1 MVTPFSPRPVQIHGG
16 TESLKDEVYNLSG
29 LNMVT
34 PDELIDTAT
43 RRFNRQYLGQS
54 PYTINSRMLSRD
66 ADQQRFAI
74 GTRKGNSN
82 FFGLENT
89 TDTPLTVQNV
99 AAQTGEVMFSAT
111 QSVASPIAVGV
122 SALGYGFY
130 CFGLIDLK
138 IRKTAG
144 AIEAINIQICRDN
157 AGIPGTVIAT
167 SSFDLNSVTTSIT
180 TVRAKF
186 IDAPS
191 LNSAGETLWMVLSL
205 TNAPTAQCFVQTSA
219 ASTGLK
225 MNTATTGNPWVAAGA
240 NSFVLYAAPCY
251 RSGMVLGAHRR
262 VVTGETPTTIV
273 ATGYGNL
280 IKFDNTL
287 TNGLVYSYAP
297 GYNVT
302 SHKFRFNQQDNW
314 SIFVNGVIQ
323 PSYWDNTSVT
333 TLSNAP
339 ATATHVLSWKN
350 RLFMVVGN
358 KVSFTDLLTTLANAN
373 SWPAVNYFYPNT
385 PNDPDYITAAII
397 FQDNMIV
404 FTKETKYIVR
414 MTGAGI
420 SSITITQVRGSKGAI
435 SQECVA
441 TDGNYV
447 YFIASDYRMYRFN
460 GVSDSLIS
468 DNVEPEIRAA
478 QTPELLS
485 SLQVHNNIVRYR
497 YARTPSAQ
505 VDRTLI
511 YDVTHAEW
519 FLDTGRPIAFSIQ
532 HNLEDHRIVE
542 FSSNTTLAMLGD
554 TNYSDMGKPID
565 FKYWTNYKAYGSGA
579 AKKRVRR
586 FRPIIKAF
594 GTPFYI
600 KVGKDI
606 DFQNTPDLRDY
617 LVSAA
622 GHTFGDGHV
631 FGDGSVFGGSSMV
644 NGPAGMSGRGKHVQ
658 YRFEKN
664 GVNTLTMIYG
674 YIALYKRGRNK

>member
-1 MVTPFSPRPVQIHGG
+1 MVTPFSPKPIQVHGG
-16 TESLKDEVYNLSG
+16 AEAFKDEVYNISG

-54 PYTINSRMLSRD
+54 PYTINSRMLARD

-74 GTRKGNSN
+74 ATRKGNVN

-89 TDTPLTVQNV
+89 TDTPLVVRNV
-99 AAQTGEVMFSAT
+99 AAQTGEVMFSANT
-111 QSVASPIAVGV
+111 KIASPISVGV
-122 SALGYGFY
+122 SALPYGFY
-130 CFGLIDLK
+130 CLTLLDLN
-138 IRKTAG
+138 IRKTTG
-144 AIEAINIQICRDN
+144 YIEAINVQICRDS
-157 AGIPGTVIAT
+157 AGVPGTVIAT
-167 SSFDLNSVTTSIT
+167 SSFDVGTVTGSIT

-186 IDAPS
+186 MDAPS
-191 LNSAGETLWMVLSL
+191 LNPAGENLWMVLSL
-205 TNAPTAQCFVQTSA
+205 TNAPVAQCFVQTSA

-225 MNTATTGNPWVAAGA
+225 MDISIPSQSWVSGGV
-240 NSFVLYAAPCY
+240 NSFILYNAPSY

-287 TNGLVYSYAP
+287 VNGLVYSYAP
-297 GYNVT
+297 GYNLT
-302 SHKFRFNQQDNW
+302 NHKFRFNQQDNW
-314 SIFVNGVIQ
+314 TIFVNGVIQ

-339 ATATHVLSWKN
+339 AAATHVLSWKN

-358 KVSFTDLLTTLANAN
+358 KVSFTDLLTTLANTN
-373 SWPAVNYFYPNT
+373 SWPAVNFFYPNT
-385 PNDPDYITAAII
+385 PNDPDYITAIII
-397 FQDNMIV
+397 FQDNMAV

-420 SSITITQVRGSKGAI
+420 SSITITQVKGSKGAI

-441 TDGNYV
+441 TDGNYL

-460 GVSDSLIS
+460 GVSDALIS
-468 DNVEPEIRAA
+468 DFVEPEIRAA

-511 YDVTHAEW
+511 FDVTHGQW

-565 FKYWTNYKAYGSGA
+565 FKYWTNYKAYGSGMS
-579 AKKRVRR
+579 KKRVRR
-586 FRPIIKAF
+586 FRPIIKAA
-594 GTPFYI
+594 GNPFYASI
-600 KVGKDI
+600 GKDI
-606 DFQNTPDLRDY
+606 DFKNAPDMRPY
-617 LVSAA
+617 LVSSS
-622 GHTFGDGHV
+622 GNTFGDGHI
-631 FGDGSVFGGSSMV
+631 FGDGSTFGGTSMV
-644 NGPAGMSGRGKHVQ
+644 NNSAGMSGRGKHLQ

-664 GVNTLTMIYG
+664 GVNTQLMIYG
-674 YIALYKRGRNK
+674 YGSLYKRGRNK